1 MTRNLVVELFMK
13 PEIANLRREIVS
25 RVDALRL
32 EMASAVR
39 LLGDDA
45 ATAKEATHIAAR
57 KTGLP
62 ARLIER
68 LRYKKIGRIAAD
80 VADTIREAVAAYQA
94 RQEALARH
102 EIIILTARLQ
112 SLESRLCQTDPDFF
126 CEEAVPAIRAAYGE
140 GAAFSGPRGAAGSG
154 TDGALEALNGGE
166 RE

>member
-1 MTRNLVVELFMK
+1 MK
-13 PEIANLRREIVS
+13 PEIQSLRREIVS

-39 LLGDDA
+39 LLGDEA
-45 ATAKEATHIAAR
+45 ATAKEATYIAAR

-102 EIIILTARLQ
+102 EITILTARLQ
-112 SLESRLCQTDPDFF
+112 
-126 CEEAVPAIRAAYGE
+126 
-140 GAAFSGPRGAAGSG
+140 
-154 TDGALEALNGGE
+154 ALETRFQTVDPEFYSFDLAAPVEPTGMARSEDRPRIGGGDE
-166 RE
+166 